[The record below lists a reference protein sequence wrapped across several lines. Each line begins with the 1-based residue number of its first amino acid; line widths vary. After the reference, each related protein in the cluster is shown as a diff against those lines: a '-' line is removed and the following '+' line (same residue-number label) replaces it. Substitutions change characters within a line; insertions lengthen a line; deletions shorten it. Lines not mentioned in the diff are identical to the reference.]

1 MITRIRTACA
11 GATLALLAATV
22 GWTCGDK
29 LVALGGGVPYERI
42 RMSQRPSTVILYLNP
57 ERHLQAVNADIR
69 LDKALARAGHNVRT
83 VATRA
88 DLDRAMREAGADI
101 VVMDW
106 ADAFALNAKL
116 TDKLPTLPVV
126 YGGAGPAE
134 VSSAKTQ
141 GTCVVEASKRKSAQL
156 VRAVEHIIEDREKG
170 LAVDCAKIGGR
181 DVT

>member
-1 MITRIRTACA
+1 MRTAWA
-11 GATLALLAATV
+11 GATFALFVATI
-22 GWTCGDK
+22 GWACGDK
-29 LVALGGGVPYERI
+29 LVALGGGVPFDRI
-42 RMSQRPSTVILYLNP
+42 RMSQHPSTVILYLNP

-69 LDKALARAGHNVRT
+69 LDKALTRAGHNVRT

-101 VVMDW
+101 VLMDW

-134 VSSAKTQ
+134 LSSANARS
-141 GTCVVEASKRKSAQL
+141 TCVVEASKRKSAQL
-156 VRAVEHIIEDREKG
+156 VRAVEHVIEDREKG
-170 LAVDCAKIGGR
+170 LTVDCAKIGGR
-181 DVT
+181 GVT

>member
-1 MITRIRTACA
+1 MRATGI
-11 GATLALLAATV
+11 GATLALLVATI
-22 GWTCGDK
+22 GWACGDK
-29 LVALGGGVPYERI
+29 LVALGGGVPFERI
-42 RMSQRPSTVILYLNP
+42 RMAQHPATVILYLNP

-69 LDKALARAGHNVRT
+69 LDKALARAGHTVRT

-101 VVMDW
+101 VLMDW

-126 YGGAGPAE
+126 YGGAGAAE
-134 VSSAKTQ
+134 LSSAQTQ

-156 VRAVEHIIEDREKG
+156 MRAVEHIIEDREKG
-170 LAVDCAKIGGR
+170 LTVDCAKIGGR
-181 DVT
+181 GVT